1 MHIFQ
6 YMLEGTDAIIN
17 EVLKPI
23 TFVLAYT
30 TVFKFEVMEKYL
42 YADVHNNG
50 RNTFLKNNNM

>member
-1 MHIFQ
+1 
-6 YMLEGTDAIIN
+6 MLEGTDAITN

>member
-6 YMLEGTDAIIN
+6 YMLEGTDAITN